1 MAEKKEN
8 KKSFGAGIVKYFKD
22 VKGEMKK
29 VVWPTFKQVKNN
41 TIIVII
47 AIILIGILIWVL
59 DIAFAKT
66 LGKVV
71 EKYGNTETSNSVNF
85 TGEGA
90 DGLSLPEGVNVV
102 TDEEAAEEAAED
114 AEDAAA
120 NEEGADAEA
129 ETAEDAADAGADSD
143 GE

>member
-1 MAEKKEN
+1 MADKKDK
-8 KKSFGAGIVKYFKD
+8 KKSFGTGAVKYFKD

-41 TIIVII
+41 TIIVLI
-47 AIILIGILIWVL
+47 AIILVGLLIWVL

-71 EKYGNTETSNSVNF
+71 DKYGNSTSNSSVDF
-85 TGEGA
+85 TSDT
-90 DGLSLPEGVNVV
+90 DGLNLPEGVDVV
-102 TDEEAAEEAAED
+102 TDEDAAAED
-114 AEDAAA
+114 
-120 NEEGADAEA
+120 NADAET
-129 ETAEDAADAGADSD
+129 ETEENADDAGADSD